1 MFENEFKW
9 FLFPRQNLLNV
20 YLQFKFRKHEVVLKQ
35 LGPDRELIQLD
46 KQICSMSGVQ
56 PCNTVQV

>member
-1 MFENEFKW
+1 MFENDFFIQGKTV
-9 FLFPRQNLLNV
+9 NV
-20 YLQFKFRKHEVVLKQ
+20 YLQFKFRKHEIVLKQ
-35 LGPDRELIQLD
+35 LGPDRELKQLD